1 MTMDEVHKL
10 VIVAR
15 QNELLLLKIEID
27 KRLKE
32 LERQLEELRNE

>member
-1 MTMDEVHKL
+1 MDEVHKL